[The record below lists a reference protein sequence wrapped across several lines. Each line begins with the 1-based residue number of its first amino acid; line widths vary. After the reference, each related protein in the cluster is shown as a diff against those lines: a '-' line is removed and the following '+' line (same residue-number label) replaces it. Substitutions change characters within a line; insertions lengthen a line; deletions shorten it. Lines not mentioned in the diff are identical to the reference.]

1 MADKM
6 EVLVSGASGFVGQ
19 ALVKN
24 LRDLPELRVS
34 GSVRSAQRNPIDGM
48 LEIGDIH
55 SKTDWSALLR
65 NKKVVIHTAALLNS
79 THDEVADRL
88 AAFREVNTAGT
99 LNFARQ
105 AAAAGVRRFVFI
117 SSIKVNG
124 EQTLRGVPFK
134 EGDAP
139 DPSDAYAISKLEA
152 EQGLWEIGRDT
163 DMEIVVIRPPLVYGP
178 GVKGNFASLVA
189 LVCRGLPLPLGAVE
203 NKRSFVSLK
212 NLVDLV
218 TVCMVHPKAANQ
230 LFLVSDGDDLSTPE
244 LLRRVATAVEKTA
257 ILIPVPNRFL
267 EFAAFVLGRKMQAQ
281 RLLGS
286 LQVDITKVRDLLN
299 WEPPISVDEGLRRC
313 CEAKRDY

>member
-1 MADKM
+1 MADRM

-19 ALVKN
+19 ALVKSLN
-24 LRDLPELRVS
+24 DLPDLRVS
-34 GSVRSAQRNPIDGM
+34 GAVRSAQRNPSDGM
-48 LEIGDIH
+48 LEIGDLH
-55 SKTDWSALLR
+55 SKTDWSALLQ
-65 NKKVVIHTAALLNS
+65 NKKVVIHTAALLNL
-79 THDEVADRL
+79 TPDEAADGL

-178 GVKGNFASLVA
+178 EVKGNFASLVT
-189 LVCRGLPLPLGAVE
+189 LVRRGLPLPLGAVK
-203 NKRSFVSLK
+203 NKRSFVSLD
-212 NLVDLV
+212 NLVDLI
-218 TVCMVHPKAANQ
+218 TVCIVHPRAANQ

-244 LLRRVATAVEKTA
+244 LLRRVATAVKKPA

-267 EFAAFVLGRKMQAQ
+267 EFAAFLLGRKMQAQ

-286 LQVDITKVRDLLN
+286 LQVDIAKVRDVLN
-299 WEPPISVDEGLRRC
+299 WEPLISVDEGLRRC
-313 CEAKRDY
+313 CKVKRDY